1 MKVTPKMVSMRVV
14 NAGIDFVSSPYS
26 EMSNSISTPSDRP
39 IQFTWLTL
47 TPSGHSMLDM
57 SSSSSAYLVM
67 AKYHC
72 GMARLTTV
80 VSQRSHLPSLTCSL
94 ASVVWSCG
102 HQLTA
107 PSDRYASPISRNLR
121 KKYWFHL

>member
-1 MKVTPKMVSMRVV
+1 MNVTPKMVSMRVV
-14 NAGIDFVSSPYS
+14 NAGIDLVSSPYS
-26 EMSNSISTPSDRP
+26 AMSNSISTPSERP
-39 IQFTWLTL
+39 IQFVWLVL
-47 TPSGHSMLDM
+47 TPSGHSMSDM
-57 SSSSSAYLVM
+57 LRSSSAYFVM

-72 GMARLTTV
+72 GMERFTTV

-107 PSDRYASPISRNLR
+107 PSER
-121 KKYWFHL
+121 